1 MNRLSLAFLFFV
13 KFLMVDANQTC
24 AGELCIPDD
33 YDMFHMPEE
42 QLQVEIGI
50 RVVEVL
56 EINDKDFSAEF
67 YMYFAVSWNDARLIN
82 YATAGTTLRIE
93 TSFMQYMWVPDI
105 YIYNLKSFY
114 SSTVLTDFAGLI
126 PFIIFRKTEILLL
139 IYVLF

>member
-1 MNRLSLAFLFFV
+1 MNQLSLTILFII
-13 KFLMVDANQTC
+13 KFLMVDAKSNTTC
-24 AGELCIPDD
+24 AEELCIPDD

-42 QLQVEIGI
+42 FVQVEIGI

-56 EINDKDFSAEF
+56 GINDKDFSAEL

-82 YATAGTTLRIE
+82 YAELGTTLRIE

-114 SSTVLTDFAGLI
+114 NLRVLTDFAGLI
-126 PFIIFRKTEILLL
+126 IL
-139 IYVLF
+139 VFS